1 MSLGIVLSLAM
12 SYFQHI
18 KTLRRDVG
26 PAVCEVNDPSDHDPI
41 IDYKNLPKL
50 RYVDSQWSM
59 FLQSLKSMN
68 STGAAKNG
76 CLGLPRRVWA
86 GSNPLAGGNSALALE
101 IRECFVIWIYFYFS
115 ETNKHCV

>member
-50 RYVDSQWSM
+50 RYVDSQ
-59 FLQSLKSMN
+59 
-68 STGAAKNG
+68 
-76 CLGLPRRVWA
+76 
-86 GSNPLAGGNSALALE
+86 
-101 IRECFVIWIYFYFS
+101 
-115 ETNKHCV
+115 